1 MVTVSVRVLKSRLG
15 ELLRRVA
22 DGEQITVTDRGR
34 PVAMISPPTA
44 KVRDEGIV
52 QMVRAGLARSSV
64 GKPLARIVP
73 PRLRSKSTAPTALGE
88 RR

>member
-1 MVTVSVRVLKSRLG
+1 MVTVSVRVLKGRLG

-22 DGEQITVTDRGR
+22 DGEHITVTDRGR

-44 KVRDEGIV
+44 KALDEGLV
-52 QMVRAGLARSSV
+52 RLVRAGLA
-64 GKPLARIVP
+64 GKPLAS
-73 PRLRSKSTAPTALGE
+73 LRPSKSIVRRVLGD